1 MQLRIGGDAGFNV
14 LAAID
19 TTDPLA
25 EMKVRAV
32 AHRVVGPLPSR
43 ADDNAHV
50 DFPRFTEQV
59 ASHYSAAVLDT
70 LLAQLPA

>member
-1 MQLRIGGDAGFNV
+1 MRTISD
-14 LAAID
+14 
-19 TTDPLA
+19 
-25 EMKVRAV
+25 
-32 AHRVVGPLPSR
+32 R